1 VNVGPA
7 TSNSFVVAPIGVVH
21 GGRAEPIDDDW
32 GGVVSR
38 VVLDDRWPADALAG
52 LDEFSHLE
60 VVYVFDR
67 VDEAKITV
75 GARHPRGRADWPE
88 VGIFAQRAK
97 GRPNRIG
104 VTTCEIVEVDGRV
117 VTVRGLDAI
126 DGTPVLD
133 LKPYMVEFAPRTAV
147 RQPAWSHELMRDYWR
162 LARGPGVERA
172 DRPDGVVIER
182 LDANV
187 TRARAAFTMMRDVFD
202 EADDDSEAVP
212 LSDGYVARLLADA
225 SFWAIAAFEAGEPVG
240 CITAHELPMTRHE
253 RTELFVYDLAVREDR
268 QRLGIGRRLVDAL
281 VTGAAERGI
290 DVVFVPAD
298 DEDTHALAFYERLGG
313 RPAAVTMFDLGAG

>member
-1 VNVGPA
+1 
-7 TSNSFVVAPIGVVH
+7 
-21 GGRAEPIDDDW
+21 
-32 GGVVSR
+32 
-38 VVLDDRWPADALAG
+38 
-52 LDEFSHLE
+52 
-60 VVYVFDR
+60 
-67 VDEAKITV
+67 
-75 GARHPRGRADWPE
+75 

-104 VTTCEIVEVDGRV
+104 VTTCELVGVDQRV
-117 VTVRGLDAI
+117 VTVRGLDAV

-133 LKPYMVEFAPRTAV
+133 LKPYMVEFAPRTQV

-162 LARGPGVERA
+162 TTTHARVDA
-172 DRPDGVVIER
+172 DTDPRREAGGLVIER

-187 TRARAAFTMMRDVFD
+187 VRARAAFETMRDVFA
-202 EADDDSEAVP
+202 EGDDDGGQ
-212 LSDGYVARLLADA
+212 LSDGYVARLLADD

-268 QRLGIGRRLVDAL
+268 QRHGIGRQLVEAL
-281 VTGAAERGI
+281 VAQAAARGI

-298 DEDTHALAFYERLGG
+298 NDDTHALAFYERLGG